1 MLVVSASPLVA
12 TVVGV
17 PPPPAEP
24 ESARVDGTDP
34 CTPPAPD
41 AGVVADGV
49 EVTVPLGAVVAA
61 EGVAVVVLT
70 AAVVVVTGATALNLP
85 VGVTRLPNPE
95 WERGLANSLQVAVH
109 HAREAGHDSIVVGLG
124 DQPLVTPEAW
134 RRVAQADS
142 PIAVATYDGTRGN
155 PVKLEAATWAELPTT
170 GDEGARPVMRAHPG
184 WVVEVPCTGSAF
196 DVDTTQ
202 DLEKLAKLQRETDD

>member
-1 MLVVSASPLVA
+1 MSTIRPLVVLLAAGSGSRFHGPGHKLTSTLGGTSVIDRALHSALA
-12 TVVGV
+12 
-17 PPPPAEP
+17 
-24 ESARVDGTDP
+24 
-34 CTPPAPD
+34 
-41 AGVVADGV
+41 ADIG
-49 EVTVPLGAVVAA
+49 P
-61 EGVAVVVLT
+61 
-70 AAVVVVTGATALNLP
+70 VVVVTGATALNLP

-109 HAREAGHDSIVVGLG
+109 HAREAGYDSIVVGLG

-202 DLEKLAKLQRETDD
+202 DLEELTKRMDD

>member
-1 MLVVSASPLVA
+1 MSTIRPLVVLLAAGSGSRFHGPGHKL
-12 TVVGV
+12 TSILG
-17 PPPPAEP
+17 
-24 ESARVDGTDP
+24 GTSVIDR
-34 CTPPAPD
+34 ALH
-41 AGVVADGV
+41 AALAADIG
-49 EVTVPLGAVVAA
+49 P
-61 EGVAVVVLT
+61 
-70 AAVVVVTGATALNLP
+70 VVVVTGATALNLP

-95 WERGLANSLQVAVH
+95 WERGLASSLQVAVH

-202 DLEKLAKLQRETDD
+202 DLEELTKRMDD